1 MVTVVRVVLKSDCTG
16 MDATADIAFGG
27 YGSIPYVMLD

>member
-16 MDATADIAFGG
+16 MDATADITFGG
-27 YGSIPYVMLD
+27 YSSIPYVMLD